1 MSKLFSGT
9 ITTRYG
15 EPDKQAYQQV
25 IDLVEKEKIA
35 KSRAQ
40 LLLVKRGLA
49 HPGNPGPLV
58 KEKVVY
64 RDKVKEV
71 PIEKIK
77 TVIKEVP
84 VEKIVYRDKI
94 ESTREHVAMD
104 NIGVG
109 NTSEQRRSGD
119 KPTTRDKAVSTP
131 SNTALEVTKS
141 PEPDVHENN
150 GIGWKIG
157 AGLGVLGILAVVG
170 IKIWQVYHP

>member
-1 MSKLFSGT
+1 MSTKNFSAT
-9 ITTRYG
+9 ITSRYG
-15 EPDKQAYQQV
+15 EPEKDIYQRV
-25 IDLVEKEKIA
+25 IDLVEKERIA

-49 HPGNPGPLV
+49 HLGNPSPLV
-58 KEKVVY
+58 KEKVIY
-64 RDKVKEV
+64 RDRKVPV
-71 PIEKIK
+71 EKIK

-94 ESTREHVAMD
+94 ESTQEHVAMD

-157 AGLGVLGILAVVG
+157 ASLGVLGILAVIG
-170 IKIWQVYHP
+170 IKIWQVYYP